1 MVRQNLKLRR
11 AIPALQGSG
20 ARSWTMTD
28 GKLSDIKHVTA
39 PFVYGALTFKI
50 VAVKEL
56 TAGVIVSAR

>member
-1 MVRQNLKLRR
+1 
-11 AIPALQGSG
+11 
-20 ARSWTMTD
+20 MTD